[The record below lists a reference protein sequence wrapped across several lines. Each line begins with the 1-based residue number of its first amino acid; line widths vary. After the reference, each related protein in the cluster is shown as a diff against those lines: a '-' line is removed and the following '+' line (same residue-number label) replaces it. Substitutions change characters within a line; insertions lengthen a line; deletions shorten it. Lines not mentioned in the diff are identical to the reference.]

1 MYEEQRHSRRDV
13 KHKKNAPSAWV
24 KMWPEYPFHHFP
36 AVVAVVCASV
46 CGEESGGG
54 REAMGCFIKLQAQ
67 PSGCVRLNEASSG
80 AGTDKKRRAAVRA
93 CDECELMC
101 MRAMD
106 FRDRDVP

>member
-1 MYEEQRHSRRDV
+1 M
-13 KHKKNAPSAWV
+13 
-24 KMWPEYPFHHFP
+24 
-36 AVVAVVCASV
+36 VAVVCASV

-54 REAMGCFIKLQAQ
+54 REAVDCFIKLQAQ
-67 PSGCVRLNEASSG
+67 PSGCVRLNEG
-80 AGTDKKRRAAVRA
+80 GVIWCRDRQEETCGRA